1 MKTELIL
8 NYLREE
14 GFCPKAAGD
23 IITFKYQGMHLIVN
37 GNSEDEGFL
46 QIILPNIYDIT
57 GENKA
62 EALEAANSVNRK
74 IKVAKIII
82 FNDSAHVHFEIL
94 LDTTPD
100 LSDIIPRALNI
111 LQLARSEFYDA
122 LN

>member
-14 GFCPKAAGD
+14 GFCPKVDGD
-23 IITFKYQGMHLIVN
+23 IITFKYQGMYLIIN
-37 GNSEDEGFL
+37 GHSEDEGFL

-57 GENKA
+57 GENKTKA
-62 EALEAANSVNRK
+62 FEAVNSVNRK
-74 IKVAKIII
+74 VKVAKVII
-82 FNDSAHVHFEIL
+82 FNGSAHVHFESL